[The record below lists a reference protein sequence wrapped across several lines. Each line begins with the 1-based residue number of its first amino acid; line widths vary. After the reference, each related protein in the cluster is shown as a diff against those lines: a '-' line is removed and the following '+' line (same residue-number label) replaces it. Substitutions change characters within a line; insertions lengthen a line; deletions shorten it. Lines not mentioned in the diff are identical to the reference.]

1 MIKISKGK
9 TPKASNQNEPV
20 PTAATGAFTAADKL
34 QTLTQAFAPVVEMR
48 AAKDLKVNRRNARSH
63 SERQVQQIA
72 SSVSAFGWLA
82 PIVVDEEGTVLAGH
96 GRLRAAQL
104 LHMEA
109 VPTIQVKHLTA
120 ERKRAFMLAD
130 NRLAELA
137 KWDEE
142 LLKIELK
149 ELSAFDLAF
158 NFEVTGFDTRDLD
171 RLDVSV
177 VTKPPAAEVVPEL
190 VRDRPSVS
198 SLGDLWQLG
207 PHLLLCGSALE
218 EASYARLMGEQRAQM
233 VFTDPPYNVKID
245 GHVCGLGSVHHAAFE
260 MAAGEMSESEF
271 TVFLATVM
279 GLMARYSGDG
289 AIHDICMDWRHL
301 GEVMAAA
308 KGLYSEQKNLCVW
321 NKTNAGMG
329 TFYRS
334 KHELVLVFKV
344 GTAPHI
350 NNFGLG
356 EGGRYR
362 TNVWDYAGVNTFK
375 PGRMAE
381 LTLHPTVKPLPLVID
396 ALKDCSSRRGL
407 VLDPFLGSGTTLLA
421 AEKTGRIGRGIE
433 LDPYYV
439 DAAIG
444 RWQAL
449 TGEHAVHVESGRTF
463 EQMPNATHLC
473 VDAA

>member
-9 TPKASNQNEPV
+9 TPKASNQNQPV
-20 PTAATGAFTAADKL
+20 PTAATGAFPAADKL

-137 KWDEE
+137 EWDEE

-308 KGLYSEQKNLCVW
+308 KGIYSEQKNLCV
-321 NKTNAGMG
+321 
-329 TFYRS
+329 
-334 KHELVLVFKV
+334 
-344 GTAPHI
+344 
-350 NNFGLG
+350 
-356 EGGRYR
+356 
-362 TNVWDYAGVNTFK
+362 
-375 PGRMAE
+375 
-381 LTLHPTVKPLPLVID
+381 
-396 ALKDCSSRRGL
+396 
-407 VLDPFLGSGTTLLA
+407 
-421 AEKTGRIGRGIE
+421 
-433 LDPYYV
+433 
-439 DAAIG
+439 
-444 RWQAL
+444 
-449 TGEHAVHVESGRTF
+449 
-463 EQMPNATHLC
+463 
-473 VDAA
+473 

>member
-1 MIKISKGK
+1 MIKISNGK
-9 TPKASNQNEPV
+9 TPKASNQNEPG
-20 PTAATGAFTAADKL
+20 PTAATGALPAVNNL
-34 QTLTQAFAPVVEMR
+34 QALTKAFAPMVEMR
-48 AAKDLKVNRRNARSH
+48 AAKDLKVNRRNARKH

-72 SSVSAFGWLA
+72 SSVNEFGWLA
-82 PIVVDEEGTVLAGH
+82 PVVVDEEGTVLAGH

-104 LHMEA
+104 LHMET
-109 VPTIQVKHLTA
+109 VPTIQVKHLTP

-137 KWDEE
+137 EWDEE
-142 LLKIELK
+142 LLKVELK
-149 ELSAFDLAF
+149 ELSAFDLEF
-158 NFEVTGFDTRDLD
+158 DFEVTGFDTRDLD
-171 RLDVSV
+171 RLDAPV
-177 VTKPPAAEVVPEL
+177 VAKPPAAEVVPEL

-218 EASYARLMGEQRAQM
+218 EASYATLMGEQRAQM

-245 GHVCGLGSVHHAAFE
+245 GHVCGLGSVRHAAFE
-260 MAAGEMSESEF
+260 MATGEMSESEF
-271 TVFLATVM
+271 TAFLATVM

-308 KGLYSEQKNLCVW
+308 KGIYSEQKNLCVW

-375 PGRMAE
+375 PGRMSE
-381 LTLHPTVKPLPLVID
+381 LSLHPTVKPLPMVID
-396 ALKDCSSRRGL
+396 ALKDCSTRRGL

-449 TGEHAVHVESGRTF
+449 TGEHAIHAESGRTF
-463 EQMPNATHLC
+463 EQMPNAGHL
-473 VDAA
+473 VADAA